1 MGINCF
7 RVRLIELLSLVIW
20 GPMSVVG
27 DLYEVRDIWQEKA
40 LNVTIFATPC
50 GHAIPEEA
58 PDQLISKLM
67 TLKKNWLAAI
77 AAPSLFRHHAIF
89 PIE

>member
-27 DLYEVRDIWQEKA
+27 DLYDVEATWQEKA
-40 LNVTIFATPC
+40 KNVSGFALPC

-58 PDQLISKLM
+58 PDELASKLL
-67 TLKKNWLAAI
+67 TFF
-77 AAPSLFRHHAIF
+77 SD
-89 PIE
+89 

>member
-20 GPMSVVG
+20 GSMSVVG
-27 DLYEVRDIWQEKA
+27 DLYDVEAAWQEKA
-40 LNVTIFATPC
+40 KNVTGFALPC

-58 PDQLISKLM
+58 PDELAFKL
-67 TLKKNWLAAI
+67 LAFFADK
-77 AAPSLFRHHAIF
+77 
-89 PIE
+89 